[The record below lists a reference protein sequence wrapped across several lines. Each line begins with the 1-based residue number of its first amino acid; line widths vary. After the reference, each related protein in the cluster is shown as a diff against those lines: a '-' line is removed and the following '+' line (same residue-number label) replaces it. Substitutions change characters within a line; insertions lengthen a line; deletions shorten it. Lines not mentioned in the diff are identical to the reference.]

1 MRSRSG
7 DPTTE
12 DLHAR
17 TAHPKVCVCVCK
29 GETNDTTKEGVVT
42 VANECAVALLF
53 DPLWLM
59 FLVLGD
65 SYGIGGS
72 YTKQHRAR
80 PRKSCLGGAACLVL
94 EIQTVCFCA
103 AVRVPMCVWCTRS
116 SSRDTRGRCSHQ
128 EGLTSGG
135 RGAVRLNRLLFLV

>member
-1 MRSRSG
+1 MT
-7 DPTTE
+7 PQQ
-12 DLHAR
+12 R
-17 TAHPKVCVCVCK
+17 TSTPEQRTRRCVCVCK
-29 GETNDTTKEGVVT
+29 GETNDTTKEGVVA

-53 DPLWLM
+53 DPLWFM

-80 PRKSCLGGAACLVL
+80 PRKSCFGGARLFWFWNFKRCV
-94 EIQTVCFCA
+94 F
-103 AVRVPMCVWCTRS
+103 VPLSWCVCVWCTRS

>member
-1 MRSRSG
+1 MT
-7 DPTTE
+7 PQQ
-12 DLHAR
+12 R
-17 TAHPKVCVCVCK
+17 TSTPEQRTRRCVCVCVCK

-72 YTKQHRAR
+72 YTRQHRAR
-80 PRKSCLGGAACLVL
+80 PRKSCLGGARLFGFGDSNGVFLCRCQVP
-94 EIQTVCFCA
+94 VC
-103 AVRVPMCVWCTRS
+103 VCVV
-116 SSRDTRGRCSHQ
+116 HP
-128 EGLTSGG
+128 
-135 RGAVRLNRLLFLV
+135 V